1 MSFGYVSACV
11 GISTGSEVG
20 TGCRAQQSVKEQVNV
35 KRVKKIKENTKV
47 NKSVHPRE
55 SISDQQGWWG
65 QRWGPEGGGQSI
77 CALVVC
83 PVDILGLSVIYKRWY
98 SIFKSHRPMTS
109 LLSVHWMGL
118 LPLCS
123 WSEELKDE
131 LWNPANKV
139 SRPTERLITQLGP
152 TLCNPMDYSP
162 PGSSVCGVLQAR
174 ILEWVAI
181 PFSSGSSRSRDRI
194 WVSCTAGRF
203 FLFIYLFIYF
213 NL

>member
-1 MSFGYVSACV
+1 
-11 GISTGSEVG
+11 
-20 TGCRAQQSVKEQVNV
+20 
-35 KRVKKIKENTKV
+35 
-47 NKSVHPRE
+47 
-55 SISDQQGWWG
+55 
-65 QRWGPEGGGQSI
+65 
-77 CALVVC
+77 
-83 PVDILGLSVIYKRWY
+83 
-98 SIFKSHRPMTS
+98 MTS

-139 SRPTERLITQLGP
+139 SRLTERLITQVGP

-203 FLFIYLFIYF
+203 FLFIYLFILICSEYSKVAGYKINTQKSLAF
-213 NL
+213 LYTNNGKQKEKLRKQYHSPLQADS